1 MREIFWQKLINDLPK
16 ILHITGKTIPNFFQ
30 KEGKRMYNY
39 YPQQTQ
45 SPQPQRLA
53 LYPLK
58 GHPVSSLEEVRALSI
73 DFDGSIFYF
82 PDIANK
88 RIYTKQINV
97 MDGTAQLNMYELKPL
112 PAEPTAD
119 EYITRTEFQQ
129 TLDALLAKLTPPST
143 TESSSVT
150 KQF

>member
-1 MREIFWQKLINDLPK
+1 
-16 ILHITGKTIPNFFQ
+16 
-30 KEGKRMYNY
+30 MYNY

-45 SPQPQRLA
+45 QTQPQRLA
-53 LYPLK
+53 PYPLK

-119 EYITRTEFQQ
+119 EYVTRTEFQQ
-129 TLDALLAKLTPPST
+129 TLEALIAKLTPPTPSQ
-143 TESSSVT
+143 EPSSVT